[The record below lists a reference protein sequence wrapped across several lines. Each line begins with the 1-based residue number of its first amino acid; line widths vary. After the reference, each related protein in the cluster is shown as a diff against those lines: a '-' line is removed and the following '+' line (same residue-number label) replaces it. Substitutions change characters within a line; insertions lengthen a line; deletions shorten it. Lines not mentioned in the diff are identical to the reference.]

1 MPADI
6 TQWKTRAS
14 DSECIGDLNSLDA
27 EGKLSCRIATCVES
41 MEHVTFANPAKE
53 TCEDIQGCIMLTGD
67 MVSVSS
73 FGLMCDTPNW
83 KNGLNQILTA
93 VAVLDADPMNTL
105 TDINTLFSSGTDFTG
120 INYQTGDPVLDT
132 TNCPNTN
139 RRTLAEALEDQA
151 NRKLGIITGGL
162 IVPGLERFKY
172 TNSLSEEAETI
183 SWWDTT
189 LAWTTTESPDNS
201 ITFNKNPNRGIETI
215 DEAPSFTSFNEV
227 MEIATSGT
235 NIAWDSIS
243 DSAITAFCTVN
254 PCLACETHAQTKLI
268 STPLPDGRTST
279 ECICPAIVTDS
290 DQDGIRDTQPVTAEL
305 AHPIYAQVRRLK
317 NTEYGV
323 QSKALTVSTI
333 FQLNA
338 IMILLDCFGLFFKIR
353 DCTT

>member
-6 TQWKTRAS
+6 TKWMTRAS
-14 DSECIGDLNSLDA
+14 DSECTGDLNSLGA
-27 EGKLSCRIATCVES
+27 EGKLSCRIATCIES

-53 TCEDIQGCIMLTGD
+53 ACDDIKGCIMLTGD

-73 FGLMCDTPNW
+73 FGLMCDTSDW

-105 TDINTLFSSGTDFTG
+105 ADINTLFASGTDFTG

-132 TNCPNTN
+132 TNCPNAN

-162 IVPGLERFKY
+162 VVPGLEQFKS
-172 TNSLSEEAETI
+172 TNSLLEEAETI

-189 LAWTTTESPDNS
+189 LVWSTTESPDNS
-201 ITFNKNPNRGIETI
+201 KTSNKNPNRGLETI
-215 DEAPSFTSFNEV
+215 NEAPSFTSFNQV

-243 DSAITAFCTVN
+243 HSANTAFCTVN
-254 PCLACETHAQTKLI
+254 PCLSCETNAQTKLI
-268 STPLPDGRTST
+268 STSLPDGRTST

-290 DQDGIRDTQPVTAEL
+290 DQDGTPDIQSATEEL
-305 AHPIYAQVRRLK
+305 AHPIYAQVL
-317 NTEYGV
+317 
-323 QSKALTVSTI
+323 I
-333 FQLNA
+333 FNR
-338 IMILLDCFGLFFKIR
+338 K
-353 DCTT
+353 T

>member
-6 TQWKTRAS
+6 NQWRTRAS
-14 DSECIGDLNSLDA
+14 DSECTGDLNSLDA
-27 EGKLSCRIATCVES
+27 ERKLSCRISTCTES
-41 MEHVTFANPAKE
+41 MEHVTFANPAKQS
-53 TCEDIQGCIMLTGD
+53 CDDIKGCIMLTGD
-67 MVSVSS
+67 MVSASS

-93 VAVLDADPMNTL
+93 VAVLDADPANTL
-105 TDINTLFSSGTDFTG
+105 ADINSLFSSGTDFTG

-132 TNCPNTN
+132 INCPNAN
-139 RRTLAEALEDQA
+139 RRTVTEALEDQA

-162 IVPGLERFKY
+162 VVPGLEQFKS

-189 LAWTTTESPDNS
+189 LAWTTTESPDS
-201 ITFNKNPNRGIETI
+201 SFTSNKKPNRGLETI

-243 DSAITAFCTVN
+243 DSANTAFCTVN
-254 PCLACETHAQTKLI
+254 PCLACGTNAQTKLI

-290 DQDGIRDTQPVTAEL
+290 DQDGTPDNQSATTEL
-305 AHPIYAQVRRLK
+305 AHPIYAQVLRL
-317 NTEYGV
+317 NER
-323 QSKALTVSTI
+323 I
-333 FQLNA
+333 
-338 IMILLDCFGLFFKIR
+338 
-353 DCTT
+353 